1 MWGVTPFDQ
10 LWCRIKFKQ
19 ARFEGTLTPVGIDR
33 PTIVYPGFLGGM
45 DWGSAS
51 VDTDRHVAIV
61 NTNQVINYD
70 QLLTRQDAD
79 ALGLK
84 PISVSHQTDVGG
96 PVAQAGTPYGARI
109 APFLSPL
116 VVPCTQPP
124 YGMISAID
132 LRSRQLLW
140 TKPFGTAEHSGP
152 LTLHSH
158 LPLSMGVPNIGG
170 PLTTRTGLT
179 FIAAAQDDYL
189 RAIETVSGRE
199 LWRVRL
205 PAGGQATPMTYT
217 SPASGRQFVV
227 IAASG
232 HAALFT
238 TDGDYIVAYARPKQ

>member
-1 MWGVTPFDQ
+1 
-10 LWCRIKFKQ
+10 
-19 ARFEGTLTPVGIDR
+19 
-33 PTIVYPGFLGGM
+33 
-45 DWGSAS
+45 
-51 VDTDRHVAIV
+51 
-61 NTNQVINYD
+61 
-70 QLLTRQDAD
+70 
-79 ALGLK
+79 
-84 PISVSHQTDVGG
+84 
-96 PVAQAGTPYGARI
+96 
-109 APFLSPL
+109 
-116 VVPCTQPP
+116 
-124 YGMISAID
+124 
-132 LRSRQLLW
+132 
-140 TKPFGTAEHSGP
+140 

-189 RAIETVSGRE
+189 RAIETLSGRE